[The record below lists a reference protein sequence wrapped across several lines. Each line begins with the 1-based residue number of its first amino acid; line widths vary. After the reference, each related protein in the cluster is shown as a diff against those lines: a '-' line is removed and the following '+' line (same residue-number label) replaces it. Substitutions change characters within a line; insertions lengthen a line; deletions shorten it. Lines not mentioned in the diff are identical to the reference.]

1 MDNKYSEYAS
11 YFAALADEHRI
22 RIVAMLLDGE
32 MFAGNILKEL
42 DISQPTLSH
51 HMKVLCESGI
61 VSARKNGRWTFYSIS
76 ENGRDKAFDA
86 LIDCTVAEDDRKA
99 FDQKR
104 RPKRKTD
111 IVLL

>member
-1 MDNKYSEYAS
+1 MDNKYSEYAG
-11 YFAALADEHRI
+11 YFAALADEHRV
-22 RIVAMLLDGE
+22 RIVTMLLDGE

-61 VSARKNGRWTFYSIS
+61 VSARKEGRWTFYSIS
-76 ENGRDKAFDA
+76 ESGRDNVFDA
-86 LIDCTVAEDDRKA
+86 LIDCIVAEDDRKT

-104 RPKRKTD
+104 RSKRKTD